1 MSHSMSEVGAVVRAV
16 DDKHA
21 WVEIDQPGCGRCH
34 EPGGCGGQKITQIFC
49 SGPKRY
55 RVSNVTQLRPGD
67 RVRLGIPQMVLRR
80 SATLAYVLPV
90 LALLLGAVVGMEIA
104 ADSGAIIGGVISLFG
119 AWLYL
124 RFHSRSQAVDA
135 AGEPRLLP

>member
-1 MSHSMSEVGAVVRAV
+1 MSHAMSEVGAVVSAV
-16 DDKHA
+16 DGQHA
-21 WVEIDQPGCGRCH
+21 WVEIDQAGCGRCH
-34 EPGGCGGQKITQIFC
+34 EPGGCGGQKITQVFC

-55 RVSNVTQLRPGD
+55 RVPNHSQLQPGD

-90 LALLLGAVVGMEIA
+90 LALLLGAGIGMEVA
-104 ADSGAIIGGVISLFG
+104 ADLGAIAGAAIGLLA

-124 RFHSRSQAVDA
+124 RFHSRSQLAHA
-135 AGEPRLLP
+135 TSEPRLLP